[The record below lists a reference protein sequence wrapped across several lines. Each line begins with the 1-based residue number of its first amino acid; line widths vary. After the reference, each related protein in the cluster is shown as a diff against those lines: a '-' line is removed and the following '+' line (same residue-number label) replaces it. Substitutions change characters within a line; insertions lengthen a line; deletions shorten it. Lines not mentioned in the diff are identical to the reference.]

1 MVKMRLSMLSV
12 LRRIIQVGTLGIAL
26 VGVGEGMLSPN
37 SATAAEEIIL
47 KYGPLRAPVSV
58 ADLSRFAETGD
69 LSFSLRSYIRLSSQ
83 NPDEVRNHL
92 NRSISLSPEFLD
104 QALNHRLG
112 KRVLDEMG
120 DMIQTP
126 SGQLSGQALRA
137 SLVLSAAEDGQI
149 SVVELIEN
157 YPAQT
162 IEVDVA
168 SLIRVYDKLSFLDK
182 LPF

>member
-1 MVKMRLSMLSV
+1 MLSV
-12 LRRIIQVGTLGIAL
+12 LRRIIQVGTVGIAL
-26 VGVGEGMLSPN
+26 LGVGEGMFSQNP
-37 SATAAEEIIL
+37 ATAAEEIIL
-47 KYGPLRAPVSV
+47 KYGPMRAPVSV
-58 ADLSRFAETGD
+58 ADLSRFAQTGD
-69 LSFSLRSYIRLSSQ
+69 MSFALRSYMRLSSQ
-83 NPDEVRNHL
+83 NPDEVRTHL
-92 NRSISLSPEFLD
+92 NRSISVSPRFLD
-104 QALNHRLG
+104 RALNNRLG

-137 SLVLSAAEDGQI
+137 SLVLSAAADGQI

-162 IEVDVA
+162 VEVDVA
-168 SLIRVYDKLSFLDK
+168 SLIRVYNKLSFLEK

>member
-1 MVKMRLSMLSV
+1 MRLSLLSV

-26 VGVGEGMLSPN
+26 LGVGEGMLSSN

-47 KYGPLRAPVSV
+47 KYGPMRAPVSV
-58 ADLSRFAETGD
+58 ADLSRFAQTGD
-69 LSFSLRSYIRLSSQ
+69 MSFSLRSYMRLSSQ
-83 NPDEVRNHL
+83 NPDEVRSHL
-92 NRSISLSPEFLD
+92 NRSISVSPRFLD
-104 QALNHRLG
+104 RALNNRLG

-149 SVVELIEN
+149 TVVELIEN

-162 IEVDVA
+162 VEVDVQ
-168 SLIRVYDKLSFLDK
+168 SLIRVYNKLSFLEK